1 MHEFMQ
7 FCDFQ
12 NVEQNGVND
21 EAKRLCASK
30 MLEADQLPLLNT
42 KKLESFFNSKIYS
55 EIKAS
60 PNVYREKRFS
70 ISEKASLIGG
80 NENEELLVQGVID
93 LFFEN
98 DDGTF
103 TVVDYKTDYVGN
115 DDETVLI
122 EHHVSQLRYYAR
134 AIEKM
139 TEKKVSR
146 AVIYSFSL
154 EREVVL
160 PEI

>member
-1 MHEFMQ
+1 M
-7 FCDFQ
+7 
-12 NVEQNGVND
+12 
-21 EAKRLCASK
+21 
-30 MLEADQLPLLNT
+30 
-42 KKLESFFNSKIYS
+42 
-55 EIKAS
+55 
-60 PNVYREKRFS
+60 YREKRFS
-70 ISEKASLIGG
+70 ISENADLIGG
-80 NENEELLVQGVID
+80 NENEQLLVQGVID

-122 EHHVSQLRYYAR
+122 EHHRSQLRYYAR

-139 TEKKVSR
+139 TAKKVSR
-146 AVIYSFSL
+146 AIIYSFSL